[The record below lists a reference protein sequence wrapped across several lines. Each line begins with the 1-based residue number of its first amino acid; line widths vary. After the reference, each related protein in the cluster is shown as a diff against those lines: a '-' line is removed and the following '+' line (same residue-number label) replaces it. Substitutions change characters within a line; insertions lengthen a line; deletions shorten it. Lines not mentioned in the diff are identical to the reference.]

1 MSAPTLLPPST
12 LVGAAGGTA
21 SGAPDATQRL
31 ADALRQLAERQEQ
44 VRRINREL
52 EDTNRGVVALYA
64 ELEEK
69 AERLRRADDSKS
81 RFLSNMSHEF
91 RTPLNSIRALTGLL
105 LDHADGPLNDEQRTQ
120 VELVRKAA
128 GTLAELVEDL
138 LDLAKIEAGKVDVQ
152 ASEFTVETL
161 FSTLR
166 GMLRPLITSDTV
178 ALHFEVSPALPPLR
192 TDEAKVAQILRN
204 FVSNA
209 LKFTERGEIR
219 VTAMP
224 AAGGRAVAFAVADTG
239 IGIAPEH
246 QELIFEEFGQ
256 VKGPLQRRVR
266 GTGLG
271 LPLCRRLAGLL
282 GGSVTVES
290 QPGVGSTFTA
300 TLPVQLEEVVAPE
313 ADTAPTATP
322 ALAVELAH
330 VPILILASETES
342 QTYYERLLRGTP
354 YHAVAARDL
363 ESAADTL
370 RRAPIAAIV
379 VDGRLRDTT
388 TWQWLAAVRG
398 DAERARPLPAIT
410 VADDG
415 DAASGAAAPAGAVD
429 AALPRPLERHA
440 LLEALNRLTG
450 WRILVVDDDATTRYS
465 LRRLLDHPTLR
476 VLEAADARAG
486 WNAAHAARPE
496 LIILDLG
503 LPDMDGGE
511 LLRRLKSDA
520 ATRDVPV
527 VVATAGDLTP
537 ANAEALRVLA
547 QAVVS
552 KRELEEDAM
561 RIVAGVLQLQP
572 PVAR

>member
-1 MSAPTLLPPST
+1 MSAPTLRPAATP
-12 LVGAAGGTA
+12 VGAGDGAAAGAG
-21 SGAPDATQRL
+21 DATQRL
-31 ADALRQLAERQEQ
+31 HDALAQLAERQEQ

-69 AERLRRADDSKS
+69 AERLRRADDTKS

-290 QPGVGSTFTA
+290 EPGVGSTFTA
-300 TLPVQLEEVVAPE
+300 TLPVRLEEVVAPE
-313 ADTAPTATP
+313 ADTAPAATP
-322 ALAVELAH
+322 ALAAELAH
-330 VPILILASETES
+330 VSILILASETES

-354 YHAVAARDL
+354 YRAVAARDL

-379 VDGRLRDTT
+379 VDGRLRDAT

-410 VADDG
+410 VADG
-415 DAASGAAAPAGAVD
+415 DAGSGAAAPAGAVD

-465 LRRLLDHPTLR
+465 LRRLLDHPALR

-537 ANAEALRVLA
+537 ANAEALRGLA

-561 RIVAGVLQLQP
+561 RIVAGVLHLQP
-572 PVAR
+572 PAAR

>member
-1 MSAPTLLPPST
+1 MTAPTLQPAATPVVAT
-12 LVGAAGGTA
+12 DGTAAGAG
-21 SGAPDATQRL
+21 DATQRL
-31 ADALRQLAERQEQ
+31 REALAQLAERQEQ

-69 AERLRRADDSKS
+69 AERLRRADDTKS

-166 GMLRPLITSDTV
+166 GMLRPLITDESV

-219 VTAMP
+219 VTALP

-282 GGSVTVES
+282 GGRVTVES
-290 QPGVGSTFTA
+290 EPGVGSTFTA

-313 ADTAPTATP
+313 ADSAPAAAPTVTADLVRLP
-322 ALAVELAH
+322 V
-330 VPILILASETES
+330 VILASETEW
-342 QTYYERLLRGTP
+342 QAYYERLLRGTP
-354 YHAVAARDL
+354 YRAVAARDR
-363 ESAADTL
+363 EAAADTL
-370 RRAPIAAIV
+370 RRAAVAAIV
-379 VDGRLRDTT
+379 VDGRLRDAT
-388 TWQWLAAVRG
+388 TWQWLATLRR

-410 VADDG
+410 VADG
-415 DAASGAAAPAGAVD
+415 DVPSEAAAPADAVD

-465 LRRLLDHPTLR
+465 LRRLLDHPALR

-503 LPDMDGGE
+503 LPDMDGAE
-511 LLRRLKSDA
+511 LLRRLKADA
-520 ATRDVPV
+520 ATRNVPV

-537 ANAEALRVLA
+537 ADAEALRVLA

-561 RIVAGVLQLQP
+561 RIVAGVLRLQP
-572 PVAR
+572 PAAR

>member
-1 MSAPTLLPPST
+1 MTAPTLQPAATPVVAT
-12 LVGAAGGTA
+12 DGTTAGAG
-21 SGAPDATQRL
+21 DATERL
-31 ADALRQLAERQEQ
+31 REALAQLAERQEQ

-166 GMLRPLITSDTV
+166 GMLRPLITNESV

-219 VTAMP
+219 VTATP

-282 GGSVTVES
+282 GGRVTVES
-290 QPGVGSTFTA
+290 EPGVGSTFTA
-300 TLPVQLEEVVAPE
+300 TLPIQLEEVVAPE
-313 ADTAPTATP
+313 ADSAPAAAPTLTADLVRLP
-322 ALAVELAH
+322 V
-330 VPILILASETES
+330 VILASETEW

-354 YHAVAARDL
+354 YSAVAARDL
-363 ESAADTL
+363 DGATDAL
-370 RRAPIAAIV
+370 RRAAVAAIV
-379 VDGRLRDTT
+379 VDGRLRDAT
-388 TWQWLAAVRG
+388 TWQWLATLRG
-398 DAERARPLPAIT
+398 DAGRARPLPAIT
-410 VADDG
+410 VVDG
-415 DAASGAAAPAGAVD
+415 DVASATAAPADAVD

-465 LRRLLDHPTLR
+465 LRRLLDHPALR
-476 VLEAADARAG
+476 VIEAADARAG

-511 LLRRLKSDA
+511 LLRRLKADA

-537 ANAEALRVLA
+537 ANAEALRILA